1 MIRLTKFTDYGILM
15 LAHISGQENG
25 NIITARELT
34 EDTGLPGPMVSK
46 ILKQLAKSGIIH
58 SHRGAKGGYNL
69 AKPAEEISVAAVI
82 EALEGPIGMTACTT
96 NSGSCKHEPACVV
109 RGNWDRISRAI
120 TEALENVSLPEML
133 APPEQQSDLIS
144 VLSEPI

>member
-1 MIRLTKFTDYGILM
+1 M
-15 LAHISGQENG
+15 LAHISGQKNG
-25 NIITARELT
+25 DIITARELT

-46 ILKQLAKSGIIH
+46 ILKQLARSGIIH

-69 AKPAEEISVAAVI
+69 ARPAEEINVAEVI

-96 NSGSCKHEPACVV
+96 TTGSCKHEPECVV
-109 RGNWDRISRAI
+109 RGNWNKISRAI

-133 APPEQQSDLIS
+133 GPPQEPSDIIS
-144 VLSEPI
+144 VLSDPT